1 MIQDPSKE
9 VTLIIYDTPK
19 PPKYIKINKILMK
32 SLIFFIPLI
41 VIISIGFSMLTSVYM
56 KQKLEQARSQEP
68 EIILNLRAENKK
80 LLTKTATLEK
90 TKVELITKISS
101 GGANSANPEIQN
113 LVNLFS
119 IPIGFEDKRN
129 FLQAKLENMSNDNL
143 SDKVLFKFDILNN
156 KTDKSKLAG
165 FISIVQYHKDG
176 ISFYPNYNLSPE
188 NPNLIFSKGESF
200 VVSRFRPVVA
210 EFPKPKG
217 SVVWYKIFIFSHTGN
232 LIAFAKTKTFS
243 LD

>member
-19 PPKYIKINKILMK
+19 PPKYIKINKVLMK

-56 KQKLEQARSQEP
+56 KQKLETARSQEP
-68 EIILNLRAENKK
+68 EIILGLRAQTKK
-80 LLTKTATLEK
+80 LTSEVEALKITKE
-90 TKVELITKISS
+90 ELITKISS
-101 GGANSANPEIQN
+101 GGATNSNDDIQS

-119 IPIGFEDKRN
+119 VPIGFEDKRN
-129 FLQAKLENMSNDNL
+129 SIQAKLENMSNENFTE
-143 SDKVLFKFDILNN
+143 KVLFKFDILNN
-156 KTDKSKLAG
+156 KIDKSKLAG
-165 FISIVQYHKDG
+165 YISIVQYHKDG
-176 ISFYPNYNLSPE
+176 VSFYPSYNLSPE

-217 SVVWYKIFIFSHTGN
+217 SVAWYKIFIFSHTGN
-232 LIAFAKTKTFS
+232 LLAFKKTQTFS